1 MDIYI
6 DKANLVSFVQ
16 SREHNLYEDCSKLL
30 KKQLNI
36 YFNFPKDDLR
46 GNTALITWITTLSQG
61 VGENNTINFN
71 SSFPNRPLK
80 SNSTNTFTKE
90 QLSSVYLLEDDDILK
105 LKNVGTVLIGSVGEE
120 IEVLNKLFFLQND
133 YLFEKKWRIN
143 APNFNC
149 WNNLRGYSLPLTD
162 IIIADQ
168 FILKNKDT
176 DTDTLDCNL
185 IQYLDVLSDITNT
198 KVNVVVIT
206 NPRNMDYDFEQ
217 LKNKII
223 TQLTVQTGKRP
234 YVTLIRTSREHD
246 RTILTNYKRVYSG
259 DTFNF
264 WNNAGNKITNGR
276 EISYSSL
283 AKIENYEMG
292 RGLLNDIQETINFL
306 KGNNPAFI
314 EGDKK
319 SNYLDFS

>member
-6 DKANLVSFVQ
+6 DKANLVSLIK
-16 SREHNLYEDCSKLL
+16 SRENNLYEDCSKLL

-36 YFNFPKDDLR
+36 FFNFSKDELK
-46 GNTALITWITTLSQG
+46 GNEILGAWIKTFSQG

-71 SSFPNRPLK
+71 SSFPTRPLK
-80 SNSTNTFTKE
+80 SNSTNTFSNE
-90 QLSSVYLLEDDDILK
+90 QLSYVYLLEDEDILK
-105 LKNVGTVLIGSVGEE
+105 LKNSGTVLIGSVGEE

-143 APNFNC
+143 DPNFTC
-149 WNNLRGYSLPLTD
+149 WNNLRDYSLPLTD

-185 IQYLDVLSDITNT
+185 IQYLDVLSDVTNT
-198 KVNVVVIT
+198 KVNVVVVT

-223 TQLTVQTGKRP
+223 AKLTVQTGKRP
-234 YVTLIRTSREHD
+234 FVTLVKTSKDHD
-246 RTILTNYKRVYSG
+246 RTILTNYKRIYSG

-264 WNNAGNKITNGR
+264 WNNAGIKITKGR
-276 EISYSSL
+276 EISYSSM
-283 AKIENYEMG
+283 ARIENHEMG
-292 RGLLNDIQETINFL
+292 KGLLSDIQKIIDFL

>member
-6 DKANLVSFVQ
+6 DKANLVSLIK
-16 SREHNLYEDCSKLL
+16 SRENALYEDCLKLI

-36 YFNFPKDDLR
+36 FFNFSKDELR
-46 GNTALITWITTLSQG
+46 ENEILVAWITTLSQG

-71 SSFPNRPLK
+71 SNFPIRPLK
-80 SNSTNTFTKE
+80 SNSTNTFSNE
-90 QLSSVYLLEDDDILK
+90 QLSSVYLLEDEDILK
-105 LKNVGTVLIGSVGEE
+105 LKGVGTVLIGSVGEE
-120 IEVLNKLFFLQND
+120 IDILEKLFFLQKD

-143 APNFNC
+143 APNFRA
-149 WNNLRGYSLPLTD
+149 WNDLRPFSLPLTD
-162 IIIADQ
+162 IIIVDP

-176 DTDTLDCNL
+176 DKDTLDSNL
-185 IQYLDVLSDITNT
+185 IEYLDVLGALTFT

-206 NPRNMDYDFEQ
+206 NPNNMDYTYEQ
-217 LKNKII
+217 LKNKIVNK
-223 TQLTVQTGKRP
+223 LNVCTGKNP
-234 YVTLIRTSREHD
+234 FITLVRTSKEHD
-246 RTILTNYKRVYSG
+246 RTIFTNYKRVYSG

-264 WNNAGNKITNGR
+264 WNTLGRKITNGR

-283 AKIENYEMG
+283 AKSENHEIS
-292 RGLLNDIQETINFL
+292 REFLRDIQETINFL
-306 KGNNPAFI
+306 KKSNPAYI